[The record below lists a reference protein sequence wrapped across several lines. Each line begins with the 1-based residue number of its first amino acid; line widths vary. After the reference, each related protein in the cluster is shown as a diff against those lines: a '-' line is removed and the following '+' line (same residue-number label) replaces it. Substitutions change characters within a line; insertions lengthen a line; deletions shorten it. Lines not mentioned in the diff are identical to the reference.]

1 MLRVSETGHLEMGSE
16 AVSDG
21 EEILKTEI
29 FEIGVLTKTDGK
41 IGEEEVVE

>member
-1 MLRVSETGHLEMGSE
+1 MLRVSETGHLEMGLE
-16 AVSDG
+16 AVSNG

-29 FEIGVLTKTDGK
+29 FEIGALTKTDGK